1 MKKIVLSL
9 ATLAALSTS
18 ALALTNAE
26 FRELERPENKTV
38 YGWVSPAMDGSITD
52 QEGFAAVPSAADDS
66 FSGSAYEKQMR
77 FNMMENPE
85 HY

>member
-1 MKKIVLSL
+1 MKKFVLSL

-26 FRELERPENKTV
+26 FNELERPESKTL
-38 YGWVSPAMDGSITD
+38 YGPASVPMNGAVTSE
-52 QEGFAAVPSAADDS
+52 EGFAVAPAGDDS
-66 FSGSAYEKQMR
+66 FSGSSYQKQQR
-77 FNMMENPE
+77 FIMMENPE